1 MGEGTFGVVSKGR
14 NKTTNEIV
22 AIKVMK
28 KKFYSWDEA
37 MQLREVKSLRRLN
50 HHNIVKL
57 KEVIRDK
64 DILFFIFEFMT
75 NNLYEVISKNKGSI
89 TDF

>member
-1 MGEGTFGVVSKGR
+1 MVSKGR
-14 NKTTNEIV
+14 NKTTHEIV

-64 DILFFIFEFMT
+64 DILFFIFEFMN

>member
-1 MGEGTFGVVSKGR
+1 MVSKGR